1 MRGFLVL
8 VLALAGLVFL
18 TSPDALESGRFDNDG
33 MTATAVTRGERLAKR
48 TVDSLTE
55 SYTDRG
61 APAVAGNLSAPSTA
75 RGPEVTTP
83 AEAEEFAG
91 LPALNEPPPT
101 LYTTTTT
108 AAPSSDAER
117 RGYAALELIGYDWQT
132 ELPGWTI
139 IFSPGRSGVLGY
151 TYVDTQTIE
160 IFVRGNQSEGL
171 LAHVIAHE
179 LGHAVDVTKNNGDE
193 RRQWQQA
200 RSITSADWW
209 PGNGA
214 NDFSTG
220 AGDFAE
226 SFAAWVVGPAHFRS
240 NLAGPPNS
248 SQLDLMAEL
257 ATN

>member
-1 MRGFLVL
+1 M
-8 VLALAGLVFL
+8 AGLVVL
-18 TSPDALESGRFDNDG
+18 TPTGEIDGGRFDNNG

-48 TVDSLTE
+48 AFDERL
-55 SYTDRG
+55 DDG
-61 APAVAGNLSAPSTA
+61 PGIPAIAGNLSTPSTA

-83 AEAEEFAG
+83 AEAEAFAD
-91 LPALNEPPPT
+91 LPAVNEPPPT

-108 AAPSSDAER
+108 AAPTSDAER
-117 RGYAALELIGYDWQT
+117 RGYAALERISYDWQT

-179 LGHAVDVTKNNGDE
+179 LGHAVDVSKNNGDE
-193 RRQWQQA
+193 RRQWQEA

-226 SFAAWVVGPAHFRS
+226 SFAAWVIGPAHFRS

>member
-8 VLALAGLVFL
+8 VLALAGLVVL
-18 TSPDALESGRFDNDG
+18 TPPAALEGGRFDNDG
-33 MTATAVTRGERLAKR
+33 MTATAVTSGERLAKR
-48 TVDSLTE
+48 TIDIELGQGVPSI
-55 SYTDRG
+55 
-61 APAVAGNLSAPSTA
+61 AGNLSTPSTA

-83 AEAEEFAG
+83 EESAEFAG

-132 ELPGWTI
+132 ELPAWTI

-226 SFAAWVVGPAHFRS
+226 SFAAWVVGPTHFRS